1 MRSQWQIDQGKLC
14 PCGGAD
20 DYCPC
25 QNEQRFATAD
35 REVEDILKM
44 SDEEVLRQ
52 KAAEEAAEHAFRIL
66 EWMTYH
72 HRPLS
77 LFQEEE
83 AEWVVADNSD
93 NTVVASGET
102 AFDALSRAHKRL
114 EETV

>member
-1 MRSQWQIDQGKLC
+1 MSEDHDTQAVDQ
-14 PCGGAD
+14 
-20 DYCPC
+20 
-25 QNEQRFATAD
+25 EIQR
-35 REVEDILKM
+35 ILQM
-44 SDEEVLRQ
+44 PDEEIQRQ
-52 KAAEEAAEHAFRIL
+52 KAAEEATDHAFRIL
-66 EWMTYH
+66 EWMTYY

-83 AEWVVADNSD
+83 AGWVVADNSN